1 MTSRELTNFMAE
13 ANTKKEILN
22 DREINLK
29 DVSIFNIRRNE
40 NGLYFNIKIYG
51 EEEKEVNNLFI
62 PARFYKNNPRA
73 TQANDKIVINKS
85 KIFNIIFI
93 YPAAILSLA
102 VIFATIFKYLP
113 VLQRFF
119 NFSVIY

>member
-13 ANTKKEILN
+13 ANIKKEILN

-62 PARFYKNNPRA
+62 PARFYKNNQRA

-113 VLQRFF
+113 ILQRFF
-119 NFSVIY
+119 DFSIIY

>member
-13 ANTKKEILN
+13 ANIKKEILN

-29 DVSIFNIRRNE
+29 DVS
-40 NGLYFNIKIYG
+40 
-51 EEEKEVNNLFI
+51 
-62 PARFYKNNPRA
+62 
-73 TQANDKIVINKS
+73 
-85 KIFNIIFI
+85 IFNIIFI

-113 VLQRFF
+113 ILQRFF
-119 NFSVIY
+119 DFSIIY

>member
-13 ANTKKEILN
+13 ANIKKEILN

-51 EEEKEVNNLFI
+51 EEEKEVNNLNI
-62 PARFYKNNPRA
+62 PERFYKNNPRA
-73 TQANDKIVINKS
+73 TKENNKIVINKS

-113 VLQRFF
+113 ILQRFF
-119 NFSVIY
+119 DFSIIY